1 MAQWQIVV
9 EAAGRQML
17 PYVFPQNG
25 GGGARQTR
33 LSSNSITS
41 RQSSHVPPT
50 GITMLPY
57 MSVVKSTA
65 HHG

>member
-25 GGGARQTR
+25 ARQTT